1 MKTRVIAIL
10 LLAALALSLF
20 AACGGNKSGLLTA
33 EEAQKIA
40 LKDAG
45 ISARKADVHVH
56 VTSFENIPCYNIHI
70 TLNDAE
76 YEYFISAK
84 DGTILQK
91 SDEITH

>member
-45 ISARKADVHVH
+45 IPARKAEVHVH
-56 VTSFENIPCYNIHI
+56 VTTLDNVACYNVHI
-70 TLNDAE
+70 TTSDAE